1 MLILAA
7 FIGYPYTWIDAL
19 WTLKDQDTVV
29 KSVLLHQM
37 DGIYKMAH
45 STMILARILGNSRD
59 KPRRTCQQLLVYS
72 DGRRLT
78 VFRSPGKGIHFSCDR
93 MIWPDDV
100 AAEKE
105 EVRRNHQINS
115 DFEGA
120 TEEDVW
126 FFKIPARLERHKKK
140 PHAMPASSRLVLVCS
155 KFGDFRVLEGCSV
168 ARNYRDRTR
177 VQNQNLLCANLRRRP
192 SSWFGHAPRCLA
204 GCTVELRKSAG
215 NAITHPA
222 THAPQLAVY
231 ASTSTYHHG
240 ISPAASTAQP
250 TSALY
255 PIVTSN
261 ARQNQIKKR
270 VTAKTIYVKNRAVY
284 INVLSSPRHQLL
296 HEVHLDMHMRR
307 TRSRRSYIVG
317 ITFVMEWEHSDVLVH
332 CLERK
337 EEFYVRCMSIAFR
350 DCISEEKGG
359 LMGNRF
365 CHRHTCQ
372 MILF

>member
-120 TEEDVW
+120 TEED
-126 FFKIPARLERHKKK
+126 
-140 PHAMPASSRLVLVCS
+140 
-155 KFGDFRVLEGCSV
+155 
-168 ARNYRDRTR
+168 
-177 VQNQNLLCANLRRRP
+177 
-192 SSWFGHAPRCLA
+192 
-204 GCTVELRKSAG
+204 

-317 ITFVMEWEHSDVLVH
+317 ITFVMEWEHSEVLVH
-332 CLERK
+332 CLERR

-359 LMGNRF
+359 LMGNQF

-372 MILF
+372 MILY